1 MSIRPIPP
9 QAESVNYI
17 CAILERFPELASL
30 RAHPNDGTLELGF
43 AVRGRLEK
51 SNQAALSEAIADH
64 CACFLELSREEPV
77 ALRVRVEADRATSFV
92 TVVRDGGTFSKDELE
107 MLCAYFDTRFGDAL
121 VRSRPAEELA
131 LDEDRAAADEAAF
144 YAVESLR
151 DPSRAGG
158 LIGFREGQRVLVYFL
173 NQRRKGKA
181 SPRR

>member
-1 MSIRPIPP
+1 MPIRSFPP

-51 SNQAALSEAIADH
+51 SNQAAISEAISDH
-64 CACFLELSREEPV
+64 CACFLDLSREEPV
-77 ALRVRVEADRATSFV
+77 ALRVRFEADRATSFV

-107 MLCAYFDTRFGDAL
+107 MLCAFFDARFGEAL
-121 VRSRPAEELA
+121 VRSRPAEDT

-181 SPRR
+181 SSRR

>member
-1 MSIRPIPP
+1 MPIRPFPP

-64 CACFLELSREEPV
+64 CACFLDLSREEPA
-77 ALRVRVEADRATSFV
+77 ALRVRFEADRATSFV

-107 MLCAYFDTRFGDAL
+107 MLCAFFDARFGDEL